1 MKKRLGRGLDA
12 LFGDEYLGN
21 ENESTVEEVNDQNIE
36 RIEEID
42 IDLIELSENQPR
54 KIFNDEEIEEL
65 ANSIKS
71 VGLIQPIVVQ
81 KKDGNR
87 YILIAGERRL
97 RACMLAGIKKVKCI
111 IKKYEN
117 PFEIALIENIQRK
130 DLNPY
135 EKALA
140 FKKLIEEFGY
150 TQEKLGE
157 RLGISRAKVANTLR
171 ILNLGEDIINLII
184 EGKISE
190 GHAKVLLSVDDEQ
203 KRNKLAQIVA
213 EKNLSVRE
221 LEKLVKSS
229 DNKNEIEVESEII
242 REIEENLMKLFGL
255 KVKIQKKKNRGK
267 IEIEFTSDEEL
278 EKIISILM
286 P

>member
-12 LFGDEYLGN
+12 LFGEDVIRSEREKEAVIS
-21 ENESTVEEVNDQNIE
+21 ENENIE

-42 IDLIELSENQPR
+42 IDLIDLSENQPR
-54 KIFNDEEIEEL
+54 KIFNEEEIEEL

-71 VGLIQPIVVQ
+71 VGLIQPLVVQ
-81 KKDGNR
+81 KKGDK
-87 YILIAGERRL
+87 YVLIAGERRL
-97 RACMLAGIKKVKCI
+97 RACKLAGVKKIKCI
-111 IKKYEN
+111 VKVYEN
-117 PFEIALIENIQRK
+117 PLEIALIENIQRK

-140 FKKLIEEFGY
+140 FKRLMDEFGY
-150 TQEKLGE
+150 TQEELAK
-157 RLGISRAKVANTLR
+157 RLGISRSKVANTLR
-171 ILNLGEDIINLII
+171 ILNLGKKIIDLVI

-190 GHAKVLLSVDDEQ
+190 GHAKVLLSVEDDEQ
-203 KRNKLAQIVA
+203 RNKLADLVA
-213 EKNLSVRE
+213 EKNLSVRD
-221 LEKLVKSS
+221 LESIIKSS
-229 DNKNEIEVESEII
+229 DDIKGFEVESEII

-255 KVKIQKKKNRGK
+255 KVKIQKKKNKGK
-267 IEIEFTSDEEL
+267 IEIEFSSDEEL

>member
-12 LFGDEYLGN
+12 LFGDDVISSEK
-21 ENESTVEEVNDQNIE
+21 EKEEVISEEENIE

-42 IDLIELSENQPR
+42 IDLIDLSENQPR

-65 ANSIKS
+65 ANSIKC
-71 VGLIQPIVVQ
+71 VGLIQPLVVQ
-81 KKDGNR
+81 KKGDK
-87 YILIAGERRL
+87 YVLIAGERRL
-97 RACMLAGIKKVKCI
+97 RACKLAGIQKVKCI
-111 IKKYEN
+111 VKEYEN
-117 PFEIALIENIQRK
+117 PLEIALIENIQRK

-140 FKKLIEEFGY
+140 FKRLMDEFGY
-150 TQEKLGE
+150 TQEELAK
-157 RLGISRAKVANTLR
+157 RLGISRSKVANTLR
-171 ILNLGEDIINLII
+171 ILNFGKKIIDLII

-190 GHAKVLLSVDDEQ
+190 GHAKVLLSVEDEEQ
-203 KRNKLAQIVA
+203 RNKLAELVA

-221 LEKLVKSS
+221 LESIIKSS
-229 DNKNEIEVESEII
+229 DDKKEFEVESEII

-255 KVKIQKKKNRGK
+255 KVKIQKKKNKGK
-267 IEIEFTSDEEL
+267 IEIEFSSDEEL

>member
-12 LFGDEYLGN
+12 LFGDDVISSEK
-21 ENESTVEEVNDQNIE
+21 EKEEVISEEENIE

-42 IDLIELSENQPR
+42 IDLIDLSENQPR
-54 KIFNDEEIEEL
+54 KIFNEEEIEEL

-71 VGLIQPIVVQ
+71 VGLIQPLVVQ
-81 KKDGNR
+81 KKGDK
-87 YILIAGERRL
+87 YVLIAGERRL
-97 RACMLAGIKKVKCI
+97 RACKLAGVQKVKCI
-111 IKKYEN
+111 VKEYEN
-117 PFEIALIENIQRK
+117 PLEIALIENIQRK

-140 FKKLIEEFGY
+140 FKRLMDEFGY
-150 TQEKLGE
+150 TQEELAK
-157 RLGISRAKVANTLR
+157 RLGISRSKVANTLR
-171 ILNLGEDIINLII
+171 ILNLGKKIIDLII

-190 GHAKVLLSVDDEQ
+190 GHAKVLLSVEDKEQ
-203 KRNKLAQIVA
+203 RNKLAELVA

-221 LEKLVKSS
+221 LESIIKSS
-229 DNKNEIEVESEII
+229 DDKKEFEVESEII

-255 KVKIQKKKNRGK
+255 KVKIQKKKNKGK
-267 IEIEFTSDEEL
+267 IEIEFSSDEEL

>member
-12 LFGDEYLGN
+12 LFGDEISSSGK
-21 ENESTVEEVNDQNIE
+21 EFETGSDGKENIE
-36 RIEEID
+36 KIEEID

-54 KIFNDEEIEEL
+54 KIFNEEEIEEL
-65 ANSIKS
+65 ASSIKS
-71 VGLIQPIVVQ
+71 VGLIQPLVVQ
-81 KKDGNR
+81 KKGDK
-87 YILIAGERRL
+87 YVLIAGERRL
-97 RACMLAGIKKVKCI
+97 RACKMAGIEKVKCI
-111 IKKYEN
+111 VKEYEN
-117 PFEIALIENIQRK
+117 PLEIALIENIQRK

-140 FKKLIEEFGY
+140 FKRLMDEFGY
-150 TQEKLGE
+150 TQEELAR
-157 RLGISRAKVANTLR
+157 RLGISRSKLANTLR
-171 ILNLGEDIINLII
+171 ILNLGQEIIDLII

-190 GHAKVLLSVDDEQ
+190 GHAKVLLSVESEEQ
-203 KRNKLAQIVA
+203 RKKLAELVA

-221 LEKLVKSS
+221 LEQIVKSRGY
-229 DNKNEIEVESEII
+229 KKEFELESEII

-255 KVKIQKKKNRGK
+255 RVKIQKKKNRGK
-267 IEIEFTSDEEL
+267 IEIEFSSDEEL

>member
-12 LFGDEYLGN
+12 LFGEDVISSEK
-21 ENESTVEEVNDQNIE
+21 EKEEVINEEENIE

-42 IDLIELSENQPR
+42 IDLIDLSENQPR
-54 KIFNDEEIEEL
+54 KIFNEKEIEEL

-71 VGLIQPIVVQ
+71 VGLIQPLVVQ
-81 KKDGNR
+81 KKGDK
-87 YILIAGERRL
+87 YVLIAGERRL
-97 RACMLAGIKKVKCI
+97 RACKLAGVQKVKCI
-111 IKKYEN
+111 VKEYEN
-117 PFEIALIENIQRK
+117 PLEIALIENIQRK

-140 FKKLIEEFGY
+140 FKRLMDEFGY
-150 TQEKLGE
+150 TQEELAK
-157 RLGISRAKVANTLR
+157 RLGISRSKVANTFR
-171 ILNLGEDIINLII
+171 ILNLGKKIIDLII

-190 GHAKVLLSVDDEQ
+190 GHAKVLLSVEDEEQ
-203 KRNKLAQIVA
+203 RNKLAELVA

-221 LEKLVKSS
+221 LESIIKSS
-229 DNKNEIEVESEII
+229 DDKKEFEVESEII
-242 REIEENLMKLFGL
+242 REIEENLMKIFGL
-255 KVKIQKKKNRGK
+255 KVKIQKKKNKGK
-267 IEIEFTSDEEL
+267 IEIEFSSDEEL

>member
-12 LFGDEYLGN
+12 LFGEDVISSEK
-21 ENESTVEEVNDQNIE
+21 EKEEVISEEENIE

-42 IDLIELSENQPR
+42 IDLIDLSENQPR
-54 KIFNDEEIEEL
+54 KIFNEEEIEEL

-71 VGLIQPIVVQ
+71 VGLIQPLVVQ
-81 KKDGNR
+81 KKGDK
-87 YILIAGERRL
+87 YVLIAGERRL
-97 RACMLAGIKKVKCI
+97 RACKLAGVQKVKCI
-111 IKKYEN
+111 VKEYEN
-117 PFEIALIENIQRK
+117 PLEIALIENIQRK

-140 FKKLIEEFGY
+140 FKRLMDEFGY
-150 TQEKLGE
+150 TQEELAK
-157 RLGISRAKVANTLR
+157 RLGISRSKVANTLR
-171 ILNLGEDIINLII
+171 ILNLGKKIIDLII

-190 GHAKVLLSVDDEQ
+190 GHAKVLLSVEDEEQ
-203 KRNKLAQIVA
+203 RNKLAELVA

-221 LEKLVKSS
+221 LESIIKSS
-229 DNKNEIEVESEII
+229 DDKKEFEVESEII

-255 KVKIQKKKNRGK
+255 KVKIQKKKNKGK
-267 IEIEFTSDEEL
+267 IEIEFSSDEEL

>member
-12 LFGDEYLGN
+12 LFGEDVISSEREKEAVIS
-21 ENESTVEEVNDQNIE
+21 ENENIE

-42 IDLIELSENQPR
+42 IDLIDLSENQPR
-54 KIFNDEEIEEL
+54 KIFNEEEIEEL

-71 VGLIQPIVVQ
+71 VGLIQPLVVQ
-81 KKDGNR
+81 KKGDK
-87 YILIAGERRL
+87 YVLIAGERRL
-97 RACMLAGIKKVKCI
+97 RACKLAGVKKIKCI
-111 IKKYEN
+111 VKVYEN
-117 PFEIALIENIQRK
+117 PLEIALIENIQRK

-140 FKKLIEEFGY
+140 FKRLMDEFGY
-150 TQEKLGE
+150 TQEELAK
-157 RLGISRAKVANTLR
+157 RLGISRSKVANTLR
-171 ILNLGEDIINLII
+171 ILNLGKKIIDLII

-190 GHAKVLLSVDDEQ
+190 GHAKVLLSVEDDEQ
-203 KRNKLAQIVA
+203 RNKLADLVA
-213 EKNLSVRE
+213 EKNLSVRD
-221 LEKLVKSS
+221 LESIIKSS
-229 DNKNEIEVESEII
+229 DDIKGFEVESEII

-255 KVKIQKKKNRGK
+255 KVKIQKKKNKGK
-267 IEIEFTSDEEL
+267 IEIEFSSDEEL

>member
-12 LFGDEYLGN
+12 LFGEDVISSEK
-21 ENESTVEEVNDQNIE
+21 EKEEVINEEENIE

-42 IDLIELSENQPR
+42 IDLIDLSENQPR
-54 KIFNDEEIEEL
+54 KIFNEEEIEEL

-71 VGLIQPIVVQ
+71 VGLIQPLVVQ
-81 KKDGNR
+81 KKGDK
-87 YILIAGERRL
+87 YVLIAGERRL
-97 RACMLAGIKKVKCI
+97 RACKLAGVQKVKCI
-111 IKKYEN
+111 VKEYEN
-117 PFEIALIENIQRK
+117 PLEIALIENIQRK

-140 FKKLIEEFGY
+140 FKRLMDEFGY
-150 TQEKLGE
+150 TQEELAK
-157 RLGISRAKVANTLR
+157 RLGISRSKVANTFR
-171 ILNLGEDIINLII
+171 ILNLGKKIIDLII

-190 GHAKVLLSVDDEQ
+190 GHAKVLLSVEDEEQ
-203 KRNKLAQIVA
+203 RNKLAELVA

-221 LEKLVKSS
+221 LESIIKSS
-229 DNKNEIEVESEII
+229 DDKKEFEVESEII
-242 REIEENLMKLFGL
+242 REIEENLMKIFGL
-255 KVKIQKKKNRGK
+255 KVKIQKKKNKGK
-267 IEIEFTSDEEL
+267 IEIEFSSDEEL

>member
-12 LFGDEYLGN
+12 LFGEDVISSEREKEAVIS
-21 ENESTVEEVNDQNIE
+21 ENENIE

-54 KIFNDEEIEEL
+54 KIFNEEEIEEL

-71 VGLIQPIVVQ
+71 VGLIQPLVVQ
-81 KKDGNR
+81 KKGDK
-87 YILIAGERRL
+87 YVLIAGERRL
-97 RACMLAGIKKVKCI
+97 RACKLAGVKKIKCI
-111 IKKYEN
+111 VKVYEN
-117 PFEIALIENIQRK
+117 PLEIALIENIQRK

-140 FKKLIEEFGY
+140 FKRLMDEFGY
-150 TQEKLGE
+150 TQEELAK
-157 RLGISRAKVANTLR
+157 RLGISRSKVANTLR
-171 ILNLGEDIINLII
+171 ILNLGKKIIDLVI

-190 GHAKVLLSVDDEQ
+190 GHAKVLLSVEDDEQ
-203 KRNKLAQIVA
+203 RNKLADLVA
-213 EKNLSVRE
+213 EKNLSVRD
-221 LEKLVKSS
+221 LESIIKSS
-229 DNKNEIEVESEII
+229 DDIKGFEVESEII

-255 KVKIQKKKNRGK
+255 KVKIQKKKNKGK
-267 IEIEFTSDEEL
+267 IEIEFSSDEEL

>member
-12 LFGDEYLGN
+12 LFGDDVISSEK
-21 ENESTVEEVNDQNIE
+21 EKEEVISEEENIE

-42 IDLIELSENQPR
+42 IDLIDLSENQPR
-54 KIFNDEEIEEL
+54 KIFNEEEIEEL

-71 VGLIQPIVVQ
+71 VGLIQPLVVQ
-81 KKDGNR
+81 KKGDK
-87 YILIAGERRL
+87 YVLIAGERRL
-97 RACMLAGIKKVKCI
+97 RACKLAGVQKVKCI
-111 IKKYEN
+111 VKEYEN
-117 PFEIALIENIQRK
+117 PLEIALIENIQRK

-140 FKKLIEEFGY
+140 FKRLMDEFGY
-150 TQEKLGE
+150 TQEELAK
-157 RLGISRAKVANTLR
+157 RLGISRSKVANTLR
-171 ILNLGEDIINLII
+171 ILNLGKKIIDLII

-190 GHAKVLLSVDDEQ
+190 GHAKVLLSVEDEEQ
-203 KRNKLAQIVA
+203 RNKLAELVA

-221 LEKLVKSS
+221 LESIIKSS
-229 DNKNEIEVESEII
+229 DDKKEFEVESEII
-242 REIEENLMKLFGL
+242 REIEENLMKIFGL
-255 KVKIQKKKNRGK
+255 KVKIQKKKNKGK
-267 IEIEFTSDEEL
+267 IEIEFSSDEEL

>member
-12 LFGDEYLGN
+12 LFGDDVISSEK
-21 ENESTVEEVNDQNIE
+21 EKEEVISEEENIE

-42 IDLIELSENQPR
+42 IDLIDLSENQPR
-54 KIFNDEEIEEL
+54 KIFNEEEIEEL

-71 VGLIQPIVVQ
+71 VGLIQPLVVQ
-81 KKDGNR
+81 KKGDK
-87 YILIAGERRL
+87 YVLIAGERRL
-97 RACMLAGIKKVKCI
+97 RACKLAGIQKVKCI
-111 IKKYEN
+111 VKEYEN
-117 PFEIALIENIQRK
+117 PLEIALIENIQRK

-140 FKKLIEEFGY
+140 FKRLMDEFGY
-150 TQEKLGE
+150 TQEELAK
-157 RLGISRAKVANTLR
+157 RLGISRSKVANILR
-171 ILNLGEDIINLII
+171 ILNLGKKIIDLII

-190 GHAKVLLSVDDEQ
+190 GHAKVLLSVEDEEQ
-203 KRNKLAQIVA
+203 RNKLAELVA

-221 LEKLVKSS
+221 LESIIKSS
-229 DNKNEIEVESEII
+229 DDKKEFEVESEII
-242 REIEENLMKLFGL
+242 REIEENLMKIFGL
-255 KVKIQKKKNRGK
+255 KVKIQKKKNKGK
-267 IEIEFTSDEEL
+267 IEIEFSSDEEL